1 MAFYKARLK
10 KMNGLYYPE
19 AVIVGKQISTRQL
32 AAALSDRCT
41 VTLADTLA
49 VLSELGTVMG
59 SYLAQGRSVALDGLG
74 SFRYTINAAK
84 NGVETSDDVSAKQ
97 IKSVRV
103 RFVPAL
109 TRNADR
115 TVASRTLIPSVIDW
129 IEWGDK
135 ETETTD
141 AGDDDTTDTGNTGD
155 NGSGSDTGS
164 SGGSSGSG
172 GDDSNPL

>member
-19 AVIVGKQISTRQL
+19 AVVVGKQISTRQL

-59 SYLAQGRSVALDGLG
+59 NYLAQGRSVSLDGLG

-115 TVASRTLIPSVIDW
+115 TVASRTLIPSTIDW

-135 ETETTD
+135 EEETAGTGTD
-141 AGDDDTTDTGNTGD
+141 NGATDTGTD
-155 NGSGSDTGS
+155 EST
-164 SGGSSGSG
+164 GSG
-172 GDDSNPL
+172 GGSDDEGDESNPL

>member
-19 AVIVGKQISTRQL
+19 AVVVGKQISTRQL

-59 SYLAQGRSVALDGLG
+59 NYLAQGRSVSLDGLG

-115 TVASRTLIPSVIDW
+115 TVASRTLIPSTIDW

-135 ETETTD
+135 EEEETAGTGTD
-141 AGDDDTTDTGNTGD
+141 NGTTDTGTDESTG
-155 NGSGSDTGS
+155 NGGGSDDE
-164 SGGSSGSG
+164 
-172 GDDSNPL
+172 GDESNPL